1 MSNAGFVA
9 IVEQTISK
17 LQSIAKEL
25 TEPRHEI
32 EAHAKRL
39 ISHTLQ

>member
-1 MSNAGFVA
+1 MSNAAFVA
-9 IVEQTISK
+9 IVEQTIS
-17 LQSIAKEL
+17 KEL